1 MQAKSNSAKHTRT
14 KGRSLTG
21 TIAMI
26 LLLAFTAVL
35 IGCGKKEEG
44 ANLDAIKDKLKENIE
59 AQNAKNE
66 KEPETDTGKIDEVPE
81 EEEQASS
88 NGVESFEQ
96 VYLKARYDSE
106 WDENHDHKN
115 YLNYNYEKIELGDAD
130 AKKYPELAKKLMIV
144 NDLIV
149 TEESNSYMS
158 RMKEYQAKDDQEID
172 LEFDNFLLP
181 YKEDWRIYKRRS
193 DSAAF
198 SIVTVYT
205 DYASIDYNRVH
216 FTGYNFDPKTG
227 EEFKLSDVVKDEDA
241 FIALV
246 AKKALPLLQS
256 ELPDG
261 VDYTEEGM
269 IADVRE
275 YLQADIRGNWTLD
288 PEGVSVWFD
297 SHTMLP
303 ISMHISVLFA
313 DDPEGK
319 IFADSYRENAPEN
332 WTLYMPFYTQESF
345 FSADTDR
352 INTLQITESYA
363 ELDGYEYVNGLWV
376 YCNGVEDKVM
386 LGDEITINNMALVHK
401 GDQTYFFLE
410 YSEYEYN
417 SIETF
422 VFKNDKVKMIS
433 AVSGSVASIPWEELE
448 EDDYMIPNMLLSDP
462 TNITVNCLTDS
473 LSTCSSMRHYI
484 LEDGGELEGVEDYYT
499 LLPDSQYEIRAKYNI
514 SGLHVVDK
522 ETHEVLSDTYDMK
535 VGDTFK
541 MLYTDDQTYVD
552 GLLKDGTM
560 VRVMIKADPEGWR
573 YVPTDEGDI
582 EVWQSFDD
590 MFFAG

>member
-1 MQAKSNSAKHTRT
+1 MEYRFKCDVRAKDLWTMAMKRT
-14 KGRSLTG
+14 YKSFVGLINVIF

-198 SIVTVYT
+198 SIVTV
-205 DYASIDYNRVH
+205 
-216 FTGYNFDPKTG
+216 
-227 EEFKLSDVVKDEDA
+227 
-241 FIALV
+241 
-246 AKKALPLLQS
+246 
-256 ELPDG
+256 
-261 VDYTEEGM
+261 
-269 IADVRE
+269 
-275 YLQADIRGNWTLD
+275 
-288 PEGVSVWFD
+288 
-297 SHTMLP
+297 
-303 ISMHISVLFA
+303 
-313 DDPEGK
+313 
-319 IFADSYRENAPEN
+319 
-332 WTLYMPFYTQESF
+332 
-345 FSADTDR
+345 
-352 INTLQITESYA
+352 
-363 ELDGYEYVNGLWV
+363 
-376 YCNGVEDKVM
+376 
-386 LGDEITINNMALVHK
+386 
-401 GDQTYFFLE
+401 
-410 YSEYEYN
+410 
-417 SIETF
+417 
-422 VFKNDKVKMIS
+422 
-433 AVSGSVASIPWEELE
+433 
-448 EDDYMIPNMLLSDP
+448 
-462 TNITVNCLTDS
+462 
-473 LSTCSSMRHYI
+473 
-484 LEDGGELEGVEDYYT
+484 
-499 LLPDSQYEIRAKYNI
+499 
-514 SGLHVVDK
+514 
-522 ETHEVLSDTYDMK
+522 
-535 VGDTFK
+535 
-541 MLYTDDQTYVD
+541 
-552 GLLKDGTM
+552 
-560 VRVMIKADPEGWR
+560 
-573 YVPTDEGDI
+573 
-582 EVWQSFDD
+582 
-590 MFFAG
+590 